1 VFGAGDSISFT
12 DQPKI
17 RRAYHAT
24 KEARTAAINLLR
36 SHTGRTMQE
45 YVTQEA
51 PIILT
56 LGGMNGLLQTR
67 WFSLT
72 GLLPHLME
80 VFGIEKRFIW
90 KYRYMT

>member
-1 VFGAGDSISFT
+1 
-12 DQPKI
+12 
-17 RRAYHAT
+17 
-24 KEARTAAINLLR
+24 
-36 SHTGRTMQE
+36 MQE

-72 GLLPHLME
+72 GLIPHLME